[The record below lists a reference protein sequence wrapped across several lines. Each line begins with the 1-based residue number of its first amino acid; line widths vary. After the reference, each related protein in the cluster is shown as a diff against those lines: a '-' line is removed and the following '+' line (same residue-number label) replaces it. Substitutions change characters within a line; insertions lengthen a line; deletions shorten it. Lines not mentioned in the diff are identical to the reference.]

1 LKISIPLLSFALPS
15 DTVSEPFFNSFAM
28 SFSFVSLMVNRTV
41 FCCRHLLRWRNH
53 NTAKLEIHST
63 KILVSLID
71 WLLVRVEGRYVKK
84 IDVVKVRPEQTE
96 FHQSKPLDTLS
107 FTRANQTELHQ
118 SEARYGVTS
127 ILNLV
132 ETEVQQGFTM

>member
-1 LKISIPLLSFALPS
+1 
-15 DTVSEPFFNSFAM
+15 M
-28 SFSFVSLMVNRTV
+28 
-41 FCCRHLLRWRNH
+41 
-53 NTAKLEIHST
+53 
-63 KILVSLID
+63 SLID

-96 FHQSKPLDTLS
+96 FHQSKPLDTSS

-118 SEARYGVTS
+118 SEAGYGVTS